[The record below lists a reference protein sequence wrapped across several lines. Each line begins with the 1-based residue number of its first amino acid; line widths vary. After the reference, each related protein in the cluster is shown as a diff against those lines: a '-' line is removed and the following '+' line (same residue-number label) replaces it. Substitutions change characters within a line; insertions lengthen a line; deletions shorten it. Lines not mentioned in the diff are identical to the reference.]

1 MLQTLLSIHKV
12 NENGSVEHKE
22 FFILVPGPL
31 EISEFRGAQVL
42 YMK

>member
-1 MLQTLLSIHKV
+1 MLQTHLSIHTV

-31 EISEFRGAQVL
+31 VISESRGAQVL
-42 YMK
+42 YMQ